1 MQFND
6 NVYIYTGVTSVGKD
20 ESNVGFAYVNL
31 RNGEIS
37 YIRRAGAEEYSAR
50 SSAQGAVQQYNY
62 TAIFPSM
69 VNINNTPTYFMGLVD
84 GANLIKNYAFV
95 SYENYQTVATGVTV
109 DEAYKNYIRL
119 IGKTNDVVDDD
130 FVEKEVVVENVQ
142 TIVKDGNSIVLI
154 LDSEG
159 NIYHYDLSNG
169 DYSAPFIKVG
179 DTVKISV
186 NTSGS
191 IKQFND

>member
-1 MQFND
+1 MM
-6 NVYIYTGVTSVGKD
+6 IL
-20 ESNVGFAYVNL
+20 L
-31 RNGEIS
+31 R
-37 YIRRAGAEEYSAR
+37 
-50 SSAQGAVQQYNY
+50 
-62 TAIFPSM
+62 
-69 VNINNTPTYFMGLVD
+69 
-84 GANLIKNYAFV
+84 
-95 SYENYQTVATGVTV
+95 
-109 DEAYKNYIRL
+109 
-119 IGKTNDVVDDD
+119 
-130 FVEKEVVVENVQ
+130 KEVVVENVQ

-154 LDSEG
+154 LDNQG